1 FPVSFEL
8 AGRIRGRREALA
20 RFPDSKRIFLRDGRN
35 FEFGDTLVQ
44 PELARTLDRI
54 RQQGAKDFYEGE
66 TARLLAE
73 DMQAHGGLITLE
85 DLQQYT
91 VVERAP
97 LQGAYRGYQI
107 LTAPPPSSGGIGI
120 LQMLGVLEGSGYEK
134 SGAGSAASIHTMA
147 EAMRHY
153 FADRS
158 EFLGDP
164 DFVEVPLSH
173 LLD

>member
-66 TARLLAE
+66 TARLLAA
-73 DMQAHGGLITLE
+73 DMQAHGGLITLD
-85 DLQQYT
+85 DLKHYKVFERRPATGTYKGYT
-91 VVERAP
+91 
-97 LQGAYRGYQI
+97 I
-107 LTAPPPSSGGIGI
+107 ISAPPPSSGGVGI
-120 LQMLGVLEGSGYEK
+120 LQVLGMLEGSDYEK
-134 SGAGSAASIHTMA
+134 HGVGSAAT
-147 EAMRHY
+147 
-153 FADRS
+153 
-158 EFLGDP
+158 
-164 DFVEVPLSH
+164 V
-173 LLD
+173 